1 MPSHIVPQQYL
12 LSKHDRWKMNGHRS
26 CIIWFTG
33 LSGSGKSTLANAVEI
48 QLFQKGIRTFVL
60 DGDNIRS
67 GLNKDIDFSE
77 TGRKENIRRIGE
89 VSKLFL
95 DAGIV
100 ILTAFISPFREDRNS
115 VRKQVDDGEFIEVF
129 ADCPLEICEER
140 DIKGLY
146 KKARAGEIPEFT
158 GITSPFEAPENPEL
172 VIPTGVQNVQ
182 DSVEQITDYVMNKI
196 KNI

>member
-12 LSKHDRWKMNGHRS
+12 LSKRDRWKMNGHRS

-48 QLFQKGIRTFVL
+48 QLHQLGIRTYVL
-60 DGDNIRS
+60 DGDNIRH
-67 GLNKDIDFSE
+67 GLNKDIDFSDA
-77 TGRKENIRRIGE
+77 GRKENIRRIGE
-89 VSKLFL
+89 VSRLFL

-115 VRKQVDDGEFIEVF
+115 VRKLVEEGEFIEVF
-129 ADCPLEICEER
+129 VDCPLEICEER

-146 KKARAGEIPEFT
+146 KKARTGEITAFT
-158 GITSPFEAPENPEL
+158 GISSPFETPEHPEL
-172 VIPTGVQNVQ
+172 VIQSNIQNVG
-182 DSVEQITDYVMNKI
+182 DSVKQITDYVMNKI
-196 KNI
+196 KNV